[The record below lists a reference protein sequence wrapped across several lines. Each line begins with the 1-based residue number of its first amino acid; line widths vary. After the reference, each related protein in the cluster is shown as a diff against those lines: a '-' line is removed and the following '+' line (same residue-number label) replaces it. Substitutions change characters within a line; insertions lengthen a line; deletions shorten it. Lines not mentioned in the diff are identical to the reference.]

1 MEVYEGSTAL
11 LPCGSAGNFDVI
23 WCQGEKSLPG
33 KDTRFLQLSDG
44 QLQIT
49 AVRGSDS
56 GTYQW
61 TASSKSGIGEQSVEL
76 IVKPVEVNEGQL
88 GGFSGLGNNG
98 QRSFCFL
105 LRFN

>member
-23 WCQGEKSLPG
+23 WCQGGKSLPG
-33 KDTRFLQLSDG
+33 KDTRFQQLSNG

-61 TASSKSGIGEQSVEL
+61 TASSKSGVDEQSVEL
-76 IVKPVEVNEGQL
+76 IVKPVEVEVKEGQL
-88 GGFSGLGNNG
+88 GGFSGLGNYETKE
-98 QRSFCFL
+98 L
-105 LRFN
+105 LFFP

>member
-61 TASSKSGIGEQSVEL
+61 TASSKSGVDEQSVEL
-76 IVKPVEVNEGQL
+76 ILKPVEVKEGQL
-88 GGFSGLGNNG
+88 GGFSGLGNIDTKD
-98 QRSFCFL
+98 L
-105 LRFN
+105 LFSSQI